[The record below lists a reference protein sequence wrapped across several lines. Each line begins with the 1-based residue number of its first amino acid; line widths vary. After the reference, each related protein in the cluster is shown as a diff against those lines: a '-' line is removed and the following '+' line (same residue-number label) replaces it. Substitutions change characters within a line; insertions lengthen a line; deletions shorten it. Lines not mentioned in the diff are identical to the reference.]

1 MEVVTE
7 IKYIA
12 QDGQVFERKQS
23 CVDHE
28 LRIKNGGI
36 FLHGSIITEKRL
48 YSYLWKG
55 YWLANYKPGRLTIF
69 APPPGNGGYGEIYG
83 PIADKLGKIY
93 DEYNYGV
100 YQRRA
105 MEENDGI

>member
-12 QDGQVFERKQS
+12 QDGQVFEHKQS
-23 CVDHE
+23 CIDYE
-28 LRIKNGGI
+28 KKIRDGGI
-36 FLHGSIITEKRL
+36 FLFGGEITEEDL
-48 YSYLWKG
+48 ESYLWKG
-55 YWLANYKPGRLTIF
+55 YHLANYKPGRLTIF
-69 APPPGNGGYGEIYG
+69 APPLGNGGYGEIYG

-93 DEYNYGV
+93 DEHNYGV

-105 MEENDGI
+105 MEEMNA